1 MEIKDL
7 VILAAKAD
15 SEGNFRVADR
25 LTEKIETMSREAF
38 DIFKPIQKLIGIG
51 NRGQQ
56 NNLNFLDDI
65 VDGVGDLTQGVPR
78 RTGPR
83 PKIETDSTPGGVP
96 IRTGPKP
103 KPDQTPVGAGTPV
116 PETLKPPVV
125 NPTVPPAPST
135 GTNPGRS
142 FSLRDINQ
150 SNTDNSKNYNVGG
163 LLAAALG
170 AYGMYLMAGKIYDP
184 TGKVV
189 PPEKLPENIKQMF
202 KANQLSM
209 RSQAGQMGNEQ
220 AAQDFIEKYRYD
232 PKFKTAQDFYYQAQR
247 EGQPQ
252 SMMNSIAA
260 LAKAEGFTD
269 KTRFVD

>member
-38 DIFKPIQKLIGIG
+38 DMFKPIQKIIGIG

-56 NNLNFLDDI
+56 NNLGMLDDI
-65 VDGVGDLTQGVPR
+65 IDGVR
-78 RTGPR
+78 
-83 PKIETDSTPGGVP
+83 GGVP
-96 IRTGPKP
+96 IRT
-103 KPDQTPVGAGTPV
+103 TPRPEAPGIPIRTTPRPRPNQEPLGGTPS
-116 PETLKPPVV
+116 KPPLVDDV
-125 NPTVPPAPST
+125 PPTVKPTLPTPEPT

-142 FSLRDINQ
+142 YTLRDINQ

-202 KANQLSM
+202 KSNQLSM

-220 AAQDFIEKYRYD
+220 AAQNFIEKYRFD
-232 PKFKTAQDFYYQAQR
+232 PKFKTAQDFYYEAQKQ
-247 EGQPQ
+247 GMPQ

-260 LAKAEGFTD
+260 LAKSEGFTD

>member
-25 LTEKIETMSREAF
+25 LTEKIETMSKEAAF
-38 DIFKPIQKLIGIG
+38 NWQKLFGFGNKGGQNLVNIGG
-51 NRGQQ
+51 ELLEDVNPP
-56 NNLNFLDDI
+56 
-65 VDGVGDLTQGVPR
+65 T
-78 RTGPR
+78 RTPR
-83 PKIETDSTPGGVP
+83 PPRP
-96 IRTGPKP
+96 PRPPKP
-103 KPDQTPVGAGTPV
+103 PTSGPNTPP
-116 PETLKPPVV
+116 KPPVV
-125 NPTVPPAPST
+125 NPPKPPVVNPPAPPT
-135 GTNPGRS
+135 TPPGRS
-142 FSLRDINQ
+142 VGRSTSIRDINQ
-150 SNTDNSKNYNVGG
+150 NNIDNSGNYGG

-170 AYGMYLMAGKIYDP
+170 AYGMYLLAGKIYDP

-189 PPEKLPENIKQMF
+189 PPEKLPENVKQMF

-220 AAQDFIEKYRYD
+220 AAQDFIEKFRFD
-232 PKFKTAQDFYYQAQR
+232 PKFKTAQDFYYEAQKQ
-247 EGQPQ
+247 GMPQ

>member
-1 MEIKDL
+1 MEINDL
-7 VILAAKAD
+7 VRLAAKAD

-25 LTEKIETMSREAF
+25 ITEKIETMSKEAAF
-38 DIFKPIQKLIGIG
+38 NWQKLFGFG
-51 NRGQQ
+51 NKGGQ
-56 NNLNFLDDI
+56 NLVNF
-65 VDGVGDLTQGVPR
+65 GDLLDNFDAPTRPTGVPR

-83 PKIETDSTPGGVP
+83 PKPEMPETDNTPKP
-96 IRTGPKP
+96 P
-103 KPDQTPVGAGTPV
+103 KPDAQTPLGTETPV
-116 PETLKPPVV
+116 VNPPKPPKPPVV
-125 NPTVPPAPST
+125 NPPAPPS
-135 GTNPGRS
+135 GVPS
-142 FSLRDINQ
+142 SKSISLRDINQ
-150 SNTDNSKNYNVGG
+150 NNIDNSRNYGG

>member
-38 DIFKPIQKLIGIG
+38 DMFKPIQKIIGIG

-56 NNLNFLDDI
+56 NNLGMLDDI
-65 VDGVGDLTQGVPR
+65 IDGVRGGVPK
-78 RTGPR
+78 RTTPR
-83 PKIETDSTPGGVP
+83 PEAPGVP
-96 IRTGPKP
+96 IRDTTKP
-103 KPDQTPVGAGTPV
+103 KPNQQP
-116 PETLKPPVV
+116 KPPVADDV
-125 NPTVPPAPST
+125 PTTVKPPVADDVPTTVKPTLPAPEPI
-135 GTNPGRS
+135 GTNPSRS
-142 FSLRDINQ
+142 YTLRDINQ

-202 KANQLSM
+202 KSNQLSM

-220 AAQDFIEKYRYD
+220 AAQNFIEKYRFD
-232 PKFKTAQDFYYQAQR
+232 PKFKTAQDFYYEAQKQ
-247 EGQPQ
+247 GMPQ

-260 LAKAEGFTD
+260 LAKSEGFTD

>member
-1 MEIKDL
+1 
-7 VILAAKAD
+7 
-15 SEGNFRVADR
+15 
-25 LTEKIETMSREAF
+25 
-38 DIFKPIQKLIGIG
+38 
-51 NRGQQ
+51 
-56 NNLNFLDDI
+56 
-65 VDGVGDLTQGVPR
+65 
-78 RTGPR
+78 
-83 PKIETDSTPGGVP
+83 
-96 IRTGPKP
+96 
-103 KPDQTPVGAGTPV
+103 
-116 PETLKPPVV
+116 
-125 NPTVPPAPST
+125 
-135 GTNPGRS
+135 
-142 FSLRDINQ
+142 
-150 SNTDNSKNYNVGG
+150 
-163 LLAAALG
+163 
-170 AYGMYLMAGKIYDP
+170 MYLMAGKIYDP

>member
-1 MEIKDL
+1 MEINDL
-7 VILAAKAD
+7 VRLAAKAD

-25 LTEKIETMSREAF
+25 ITEKIETMSKEAAF
-38 DIFKPIQKLIGIG
+38 NWQKLFGFG
-51 NRGQQ
+51 NKGGQ
-56 NNLNFLDDI
+56 NLVNF
-65 VDGVGDLTQGVPR
+65 GDLLDNIDAPTRPSGVPR

-83 PKIETDSTPGGVP
+83 PRIEMPETDNTPKP
-96 IRTGPKP
+96 PKPP
-103 KPDQTPVGAGTPV
+103 KPDVETPVGNESPV
-116 PETLKPPVV
+116 VNPPKPPKPPVV
-125 NPTVPPAPST
+125 NPPAPPS
-135 GTNPGRS
+135 GVPS
-142 FSLRDINQ
+142 SKSISLRDINQ
-150 SNTDNSKNYNVGG
+150 NNIDNSRNYGG

-232 PKFKTAQDFYYQAQR
+232 PKFKTAQDFYYQAQK

>member
-25 LTEKIETMSREAF
+25 LTEKIETMSKEAAF
-38 DIFKPIQKLIGIG
+38 NWQKLFGFG
-51 NRGQQ
+51 NKGGQ
-56 NNLNFLDDI
+56 NLVNFGDMLDNIDAPKP
-65 VDGVGDLTQGVPR
+65 TGVPR
-78 RTGPR
+78 RAPR
-83 PKIETDSTPGGVP
+83 PTIETDNTPKP
-96 IRTGPKP
+96 PKPP
-103 KPDQTPVGAGTPV
+103 KPDAQTPLGSESPV
-116 PETLKPPVV
+116 VNPPKPPVV
-125 NPTVPPAPST
+125 NPPKPPVVNPPGVPGNPSS
-135 GTNPGRS
+135 RS
-142 FSLRDINQ
+142 VNFRDINQ
-150 SNTDNSKNYNVGG
+150 NNIDNSRNYGG

-189 PPEKLPENIKQMF
+189 PPEKLPENVKQMF

-220 AAQDFIEKYRYD
+220 AAQDFIEKFRFD
-232 PKFKTAQDFYYQAQR
+232 PKFKTAQDFYYEAQKQ
-247 EGQPQ
+247 GMPQ

>member
-25 LTEKIETMSREAF
+25 LTEKIETMSKEAA
-38 DIFKPIQKLIGIG
+38 INWQKLFGIG
-51 NRGQQ
+51 NKGGQ
-56 NNLNFLDDI
+56 NMVNF
-65 VDGVGDLTQGVPR
+65 GDLLDNFETPRSPGVPR

-83 PKIETDSTPGGVP
+83 PPRIETDNTPKP
-96 IRTGPKP
+96 PKPP
-103 KPDQTPVGAGTPV
+103 KPDVQTPLGSEPPV
-116 PETLKPPVV
+116 VNPPKPPVV
-125 NPTVPPAPST
+125 NPPKPPVVNPPGVPGSPSS
-135 GTNPGRS
+135 RS

-150 SNTDNSKNYNVGG
+150 NNIDNSRNYGG

-170 AYGMYLMAGKIYDP
+170 AYGMYLLAGKVYDP

-202 KANQLSM
+202 KSNQLSM

-220 AAQDFIEKYRYD
+220 AAQDFIEKYRFD
-232 PKFKTAQDFYYQAQR
+232 PKFKTAQDFYYEAQKQ
-247 EGQPQ
+247 GMPQ

-260 LAKAEGFTD
+260 LAKSEGFTD

>member
-25 LTEKIETMSREAF
+25 LTEKIETLSKEAAINWQK
-38 DIFKPIQKLIGIG
+38 IFGIG
-51 NRGQQ
+51 NKGGQ
-56 NNLNFLDDI
+56 NTVNFGDILENLNPP
-65 VDGVGDLTQGVPR
+65 TRTPRPTGVPR
-78 RTGPR
+78 RT
-83 PKIETDSTPGGVP
+83 
-96 IRTGPKP
+96 PKP
-103 KPDQTPVGAGTPV
+103 SPAAPPAPGSQAPLGNPPV
-116 PETLKPPVV
+116 PPVV
-125 NPTVPPAPST
+125 NPTKPPVVKPPVPPTGGSPSKSV
-135 GTNPGRS
+135 S
-142 FSLRDINQ
+142 FRDINQ
-150 SNTDNSKNYNVGG
+150 NNIDNSRNYGG

-170 AYGMYLMAGKIYDP
+170 AYGMYLLAGKIYDP
-184 TGKVV
+184 TGKIVS
-189 PPEKLPENIKQMF
+189 PDKLPEDVKQMF

-220 AAQDFIEKYRYD
+220 AAQDFIEKYRFD
-232 PKFKTAQDFYYQAQR
+232 PKFKTAQDFYYEAQKQ
-247 EGQPQ
+247 GQPQ

>member
-25 LTEKIETMSREAF
+25 LTEKIETLSKEAAINWQK
-38 DIFKPIQKLIGIG
+38 IFGIG
-51 NRGQQ
+51 NKGGQ
-56 NNLNFLDDI
+56 NTVNFGDLLGNLNPP
-65 VDGVGDLTQGVPR
+65 TRTPRPR
-78 RTGPR
+78 RAPR
-83 PKIETDSTPGGVP
+83 PSPAPTPPGSQAP
-96 IRTGPKP
+96 SPNA
-103 KPDQTPVGAGTPV
+103 PV
-116 PETLKPPVV
+116 PPVV
-125 NPTVPPAPST
+125 NPTKPPVVKPPVPPT
-135 GTNPGRS
+135 GGSSSKSLS
-142 FSLRDINQ
+142 FRDINQ
-150 SNTDNSKNYNVGG
+150 NNIDNSRNYGG

-170 AYGMYLMAGKIYDP
+170 AYGMYLLAGKIYDP
-184 TGKVV
+184 TGKIVS
-189 PPEKLPENIKQMF
+189 PDKLPEDVKQMF

-220 AAQDFIEKYRYD
+220 AAQDFIEKYRFD
-232 PKFKTAQDFYYQAQR
+232 PKFKTAQDFYYEAQKQ
-247 EGQPQ
+247 GQPQ

>member
-38 DIFKPIQKLIGIG
+38 DIFKPIQKIFGVG

-56 NNLNFLDDI
+56 NNLNILDDI

-78 RTGPR
+78 RTGPK
-83 PKIETDSTPGGVP
+83 PPIETDNT
-96 IRTGPKP
+96 PKP
-103 KPDQTPVGAGTPV
+103 PKPTKPDVETTVGSEAPIV
-116 PETLKPPVV
+116 NPPKPPVV
-125 NPTVPPAPST
+125 NPTVPPAPPT

-209 RSQAGQMGNEQ
+209 RSQAGLMGNEQ

>member
-25 LTEKIETMSREAF
+25 LTEKIETMSREAV
-38 DIFKPIQKLIGIG
+38 DIFKPIQKIFGVG

-56 NNLNFLDDI
+56 NNLNILDDI
-65 VDGVGDLTQGVPR
+65 IDGVSGGVPT

-83 PKIETDSTPGGVP
+83 PRPTGVP
-96 IRTGPKP
+96 IRRTPKP
-103 KPDQTPVGAGTPV
+103 QPNQAPLGGTPS
-116 PETLKPPVV
+116 KPPGV
-125 NPTVPPAPST
+125 NPPVPPTTPTTPPGKSLSRST
-135 GTNPGRS
+135 S
-142 FSLRDINQ
+142 IRDINQ

-189 PPEKLPENIKQMF
+189 SPDKLPENVKQMF

-220 AAQDFIEKYRYD
+220 AAQDFIEKFRFD
-232 PKFKTAQDFYYQAQR
+232 PKFKTAQDFYYEAQKQ
-247 EGQPQ
+247 GMPQ

>member
-7 VILAAKAD
+7 VRLAAKAD
-15 SEGNFRVADR
+15 SEGNFRVADKI
-25 LTEKIETMSREAF
+25 TEKIETMSREAAF
-38 DIFKPIQKLIGIG
+38 NWQKFFGFGNKGGQNLVNFGDMLDNIDAPKP
-51 NRGQQ
+51 
-56 NNLNFLDDI
+56 
-65 VDGVGDLTQGVPR
+65 PR

-83 PKIETDSTPGGVP
+83 PTIETDNTPKP
-96 IRTGPKP
+96 PRPPKPP
-103 KPDQTPVGAGTPV
+103 KPDVETPVGNEPPV
-116 PETLKPPVV
+116 VNPPKPPVV
-125 NPTVPPAPST
+125 NPPKPPVVNPPGSPS
-135 GTNPGRS
+135 GRS
-142 FSLRDINQ
+142 VNFRDINQ
-150 SNTDNSKNYNVGG
+150 NNIDNSRNYGG

-184 TGKVV
+184 TGKIVS
-189 PPEKLPENIKQMF
+189 PDKLPENIKQMF

-220 AAQDFIEKYRYD
+220 AAQDFIEKYRFD
-232 PKFKTAQDFYYQAQR
+232 PKFKTAQDFYYEAQKQ
-247 EGQPQ
+247 GMPQ

>member
-25 LTEKIETMSREAF
+25 LTEKIETLSKEAAINWQK
-38 DIFKPIQKLIGIG
+38 IFGIG
-51 NRGQQ
+51 NKGGQ
-56 NNLNFLDDI
+56 NTVNFGDILENLNPP
-65 VDGVGDLTQGVPR
+65 TRTPRPR
-78 RTGPR
+78 RAPR
-83 PKIETDSTPGGVP
+83 PSPAPAPPGSQAP
-96 IRTGPKP
+96 SPNA
-103 KPDQTPVGAGTPV
+103 PV
-116 PETLKPPVV
+116 PPVV
-125 NPTVPPAPST
+125 NPTKPPVVKPPVPPTGGSPSKSV
-135 GTNPGRS
+135 S
-142 FSLRDINQ
+142 FRDINQ
-150 SNTDNSKNYNVGG
+150 NNIDNSRNYGG

-170 AYGMYLMAGKIYDP
+170 AYGMYLLAGKIYDP
-184 TGKVV
+184 TGKIVS
-189 PPEKLPENIKQMF
+189 PDKLPEDVKQMF

-220 AAQDFIEKYRYD
+220 AAQDFIEKYRFD
-232 PKFKTAQDFYYQAQR
+232 PKFKTAQDFYYEAQKQ
-247 EGQPQ
+247 GQPQ

>member
-7 VILAAKAD
+7 IRLAAKAD
-15 SEGNFRVADR
+15 LEGNFRVADR
-25 LTEKIETMSREAF
+25 ITEKIETMSREAAF
-38 DIFKPIQKLIGIG
+38 NWQKLFGFG
-51 NRGQQ
+51 NKGGQ
-56 NNLNFLDDI
+56 NTVNF
-65 VDGVGDLTQGVPR
+65 GDLLDNIDAPKPTGVPR

-83 PKIETDSTPGGVP
+83 PPIETDT
-96 IRTGPKP
+96 TPKP
-103 KPDQTPVGAGTPV
+103 PKPPKPQKPDVDTPVGS
-116 PETLKPPVV
+116 EPPVV
-125 NPTVPPAPST
+125 NPPKPPIVKPPVPPTTPIGSPSSKSL
-135 GTNPGRS
+135 N
-142 FSLRDINQ
+142 LRDINQ
-150 SNTDNSKNYNVGG
+150 NNIDNSKNYGG

-184 TGKVV
+184 TGKIVS
-189 PPEKLPENIKQMF
+189 PDKLPENIKQMF